1 MKTLLILLLLFH
13 LLGDFYMQC
22 DDFCKAKNDK
32 GFLSWQL
39 YVHALIMAICTWLA
53 NPTLS
58 FVWPALIIGVSHLV
72 IDGLKSYLKNWR
84 YAFWIDQLL
93 HIVLLVC
100 VSYWYRGDASCFPIS
115 DPDMFRYIVLAT
127 SVLFLLKP
135 TNIII
140 NQIFKEFKLQ
150 LGVDCNTNESLVLA
164 GHVIGGV
171 ERLMVFVFVMLGEYE
186 AIGFLI
192 AAKSI
197 LRFKET
203 DTARTEYVLVGTLLS
218 FMLAIMVAL
227 ITKYVI

>member
-1 MKTLLILLLLFH
+1 MMKLLIMLLLSH
-13 LLGDFYMQC
+13 LIGDFYMQC
-22 DDFCKAKNDK
+22 DDFCRAKNDR

-53 NPTLS
+53 NPILS
-58 FVWPALIIGVSHLV
+58 FIWPALVIGVSHLV
-72 IDGLKSYLKNWR
+72 IDGLKSYLKKWR

-93 HIVLLVC
+93 HIALLVF
-100 VSYWYRGDASCFPIS
+100 VSYWYRGDANHFPIS
-115 DPDMFRYIVLAT
+115 DFNMFKYIVLAT

-140 NQIFKEFKLQ
+140 KQVFKAFELQ
-150 LGVDCNTNESLVLA
+150 LGSNNNTNDTLVLA

-218 FMLAIMVAL
+218 FMFAIVVAL
-227 ITKYVI
+227 ITKYII